1 MATPQQTPSG
11 ELNLKQLLTVLDAYR
26 KGDFS
31 TRMPNDLVGLPGKVA
46 DTLND
51 IIDRGV
57 ETTIE
62 FERVAQLVGKQ
73 GKLDERI
80 KLPGMKGSWA
90 KLVDSSNAIAND
102 LVNPLNEMI
111 RVVGAVA
118 KGDLSQNVPAEID
131 GIKLQGQFLKSA
143 QIVNTMVT
151 QLSTFSSEV
160 TRVAREVGTE
170 GKLGGQAEVK
180 GVSGTWK
187 DLTDNVN
194 AKASNL
200 TGQVHSAKPP
210 SVVALQT

>member
-1 MATPQQTPSG
+1 MATPQQTPSD

-102 LVNPLNEMI
+102 LGSPLNEML

-118 KGDLSQNVPAEID
+118 KGDLSRNVPAEID
-131 GIKLQGQFLKSA
+131 GIKLQGQLLKSA
-143 QIVNTMVT
+143 QIMNAMVT

-187 DLTDNVN
+187 NLTDNVN

>member
-1 MATPQQTPSG
+1 
-11 ELNLKQLLTVLDAYR
+11 
-26 KGDFS
+26 
-31 TRMPNDLVGLPGKVA
+31 MPNDLIGLPGKVA

-102 LVNPLNEMI
+102 LGSPLNEML

-151 QLSTFSSEV
+151 QLGTFSSEV

-170 GKLGGQAEVK
+170 GILGGQAEVK
-180 GVSGTWK
+180 GVSGIWK

-194 AKASNL
+194 AMASNL